1 MHSIPLMKFRKG
13 GGKSVCTGIYL
24 RNDNYG
30 ADRNHPDN
38 YRSSDLFREKGQGP
52 MRRSNR
58 GIGEGV
64 AFTALIISASAMDSD
79 SRVLPAVIC
88 LGAVSA
94 LFWMGQA
101 HRQKESPD
109 AGQGSSGLR
118 ITHKQIITERRERI
132 KWKGS
137 RSTSLR

>member
-1 MHSIPLMKFRKG
+1 
-13 GGKSVCTGIYL
+13 
-24 RNDNYG
+24 
-30 ADRNHPDN
+30 
-38 YRSSDLFREKGQGP
+38 

-101 HRQKESPD
+101 RRRGKRKSLSGAGSIKKEKINILVFILP
-109 AGQGSSGLR
+109 QG
-118 ITHKQIITERRERI
+118 
-132 KWKGS
+132 KGKS
-137 RSTSLR
+137 NENLQDVQGKL